1 METNVLATLSPLAGY
16 TDIAF
21 REICSK
27 MGASEVVTEM
37 VSCKGIVYE
46 DRKTN
51 DLLLISPNEKNV
63 VVQLFG
69 EDPYYMAK
77 AAEIV
82 SKMNFVGIDIN
93 MGCPAPKIV
102 KNNSGS
108 ALLDQPDLVYK
119 ITKEVVGATD
129 LPVSVK
135 IRKGIRDNS
144 SIEAAK
150 AIEAAGASRI
160 TVHGR
165 TREEYYT
172 GFSDWDYIAEVAKL
186 LDIPVFGNGDIDSYD
201 TAFKR
206 INDCNLKGVSIGRAA
221 IGNPFIF
228 EEISK
233 KSKGEDYFEPSFA
246 DRIEKAR
253 EHLKLA
259 VEYKNERLGILEM
272 RKQFVGYFKGM
283 PGSKEARDKINRLN
297 SYESVDEELI
307 RFKEKFI

>member
-1 METNVLATLSPLAGY
+1 METKIFASLAPLAGY

-21 REICSK
+21 REICSR

-37 VSCKGIVYE
+37 VSCKGIVYG

-51 DLLLISPNEKNV
+51 DLLKTSPNEKNV

-69 EDPYYMAK
+69 DEPYFMAK

-82 SKMNFVGIDIN
+82 SKFDFIGIDIN

-108 ALLDQPDLVYK
+108 ALLDQPNLVY
-119 ITKEVVGATD
+119 EVTRAVVNATD

-135 IRKGIRDNS
+135 IRKGIRETNS
-144 SIEAAK
+144 MEAAK
-150 AIEAAGASRI
+150 EIEAAGAKRI

-172 GFSDWDYIAEVAKL
+172 GVSDWEYISEIAKL
-186 LDIPVFGNGDIDSYD
+186 VKIPVIGNGDVDSYQN
-201 TAFKR
+201 ALEKVMSYGV
-206 INDCNLKGVSIGRAA
+206 NGVSIGRAA

-228 EEISK
+228 EEIAT
-233 KSKGEDYFEPSFA
+233 KSRGEEYFEPSFV

-253 EHLKLA
+253 EHLRLV
-259 VEYKNERLGILEM
+259 VEYKNERLGVLEM

-283 PGSKEARDKINRLN
+283 PGSKEARDNINRLN
-297 SYESVDEELI
+297 SYKLIDEELL
-307 RFKEKFI
+307 RFEEKFI